1 MIKDEIIDQLQR
13 NLKAFRKIEDGLREE
28 HTGRTVL
35 LHDGE
40 AVEIYDDSGDAY
52 KVGVDKFG
60 LGNFSLETVGKR
72 PISLGSLTPLVA
84 AS

>member
-1 MIKDEIIDQLQR
+1 MMEDEIIDQLQR
-13 NLKAFRKIEDGLREE
+13 NLKAFRKVEDDLKGE

-40 AVEIYDDSGDAY
+40 VIAICDDSGDAY
-52 KVGVDKFG
+52 EIGVEKYG

-72 PISLGSLTPLVA
+72 PISLGSLTPLIVA
-84 AS
+84 P